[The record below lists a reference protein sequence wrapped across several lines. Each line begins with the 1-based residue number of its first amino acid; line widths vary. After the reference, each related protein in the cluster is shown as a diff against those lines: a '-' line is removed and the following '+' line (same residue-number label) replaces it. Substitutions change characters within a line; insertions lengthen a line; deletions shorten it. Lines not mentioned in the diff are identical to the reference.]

1 MFIDTKKRKYL
12 FKCEDCSLILSVDF
26 DEEEEFEKV
35 NDDKMILQCPCE
47 GECKIL
53 RD

>member
-1 MFIDTKKRKYL
+1 MFINTNKRKYL
-12 FKCEDCSLILSVDF
+12 FKCEDCSLILSVDL
-26 DEEEEFEKV
+26 DEEEDFKKV
-35 NDDKMILQCPCE
+35 NDDKMILHCPCE